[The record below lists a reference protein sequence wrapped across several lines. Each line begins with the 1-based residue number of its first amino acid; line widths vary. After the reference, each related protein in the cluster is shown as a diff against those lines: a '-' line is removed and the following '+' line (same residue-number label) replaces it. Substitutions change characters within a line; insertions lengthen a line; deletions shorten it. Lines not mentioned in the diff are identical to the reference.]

1 MVFIKWLRLKDG
13 QVIPKIKISDNVE
26 KVTNPGMK
34 NLNRIMDKE
43 TGMAIADLLTL
54 EDEVIDT
61 TQDLTTII
69 QCLVGN
75 TK

>member
-1 MVFIKWLRLKDG
+1 MI
-13 QVIPKIKISDNVE
+13 E

-54 EDEVIDT
+54 ER
-61 TQDLTTII
+61 
-69 QCLVGN
+69 
-75 TK
+75 